1 DANSGHFTDK
11 RIIVENGHESF
22 RIAVE
27 LNLFASTFEQHHVGE
42 VFAGGAVREYSVYDW
57 PASGAALHRAVTG
70 IALASIL
77 LELLGFRAENSR
89 VLIHR
94 FIFLHSRT

>member
-1 DANSGHFTDK
+1 DANSGHFTDEQ
-11 RIIVENGHESF
+11 IVVENGHESF

-27 LNLFASTFEQHHVGE
+27 LNLFASTFQQHHVGE
-42 VFAGGAVREYSVYDW
+42 VLAGGAVREDSVYDRLV
-57 PASGAALHRAVTG
+57 SGAALHRAVTR

-77 LELLGFRAENSR
+77 LELLGFRTENSR
-89 VLIHR
+89 VFLHR